1 LSFLNAGVVVVT
13 SGGMYTQKWPGM
25 AVADSTADPE
35 AYEGN
40 AAYAYAKRGQ
50 VLLVDQWA
58 KREAQQPKPINF
70 MSVHPGW

>member
-1 LSFLNAGVVVVT
+1 
-13 SGGMYTQKWPGM
+13 M
-25 AVADSTADPE
+25 AVADSSADPN

-58 KREAQQPKPINF
+58 KQEAQKPKPINF